1 MIGSHPSRGL
11 PLKLVMLHAV
21 KPKDLLRMAIVCK
34 NWWHELRKDEYW
46 YKFRN
51 AVLAKLPTLEPLFFS
66 PPPPKAGAG
75 KAGGTKPLWYIFAKR
90 IWPVAANLQKS
101 AADICN
107 VDNCILSAIIIAFK
121 PKSEHVVDFYKIHPN
136 VRPHLFGGVKVLFAN
151 NSTLTVLFKTAI
163 ADDKLIKLLGLKKKT
178 FVKPGCFYTHLRHND
193 SFGVMTYERSVKE
206 FFLPFLK
213 IVFPLP

>member
-1 MIGSHPSRGL
+1 MIGSHPSNGL

-21 KPKDLLRMAIVCK
+21 KPKDLLRMALVCQ

-51 AVLAKLPTLEPLFFS
+51 AVLAKLPTLEPLFFL
-66 PPPPKAGAG
+66 PPKAGAG
-75 KAGGTKPLWYIFAKR
+75 AERKPLWYIFAKR

-101 AADICN
+101 AADICS
-107 VDNCILSAIIIAFK
+107 VDHCILSAIIIAFK
-121 PKSEHVVDFYKIHPN
+121 PKSEHVVNFYKIHPN
-136 VRPHLFGGVKVLFAN
+136 VRPHLFGGVKVFFASGCN
-151 NSTLTVLFKTAI
+151 LTVLFKTAI
-163 ADDKLIKLLGLKKKT
+163 ADDKLIKLLGLKKKKI
-178 FVKPGCFYTHLRHND
+178 VKPGCFYTHLRHSD